1 MIEHLFKIQVNIK
14 ILSIN
19 VLKLIIKIVEP
30 NKDLRENDNR
40 GKNQVDS
47 SLANFKSQEEIV
59 HSNNKIE
66 QLVSNEINISESQ
79 KSTEKT
85 TKKMKKDNQIDVT
98 VYSAMSLINDLNVL
112 RKRPSISNYNVNF
125 RIVSS
130 ESLLNANVSI
140 HSSIL
145 IARSLWFQ
153 RAFIKFKHEQAFEHF
168 NVSANYANNIV
179 IRKDTSKDANFFLS
193 FQIENISMKIFNEFS
208 K

>member
-79 KSTEKT
+79 KST
-85 TKKMKKDNQIDVT
+85 
-98 VYSAMSLINDLNVL
+98 
-112 RKRPSISNYNVNF
+112 
-125 RIVSS
+125 
-130 ESLLNANVSI
+130 
-140 HSSIL
+140 
-145 IARSLWFQ
+145 
-153 RAFIKFKHEQAFEHF
+153 
-168 NVSANYANNIV
+168 
-179 IRKDTSKDANFFLS
+179 
-193 FQIENISMKIFNEFS
+193 
-208 K
+208 